1 MSELDD
7 IREEMVQF
15 WGQMAPYWA
24 ISPAAARLHAFLMS
38 REEAV
43 DTDTVMAELG
53 MSRGAVSMGLREL
66 REWGLVLQEKPGG
79 SRRVLYRAETDWETA
94 IRAIA
99 ENRRRREWG
108 PIERRAEDWAER
120 LKGQRSGDAKALR
133 DRLLGVQALVGAAN
147 EATDALL
154 SGKTAK
160 GIGMRFLLSRV
171 MKRQGRRR

>member
-1 MSELDD
+1 MSDLDQ
-7 IREEMVQF
+7 IRDEMVQF

-24 ISPAAARLHAFLMS
+24 ISPAAARLHAYLLT
-38 REEAV
+38 RDDAV
-43 DTDTVMAELG
+43 DTDTIMDALG
-53 MSRGAVSMGLREL
+53 MSRGAVSMGCREL

-79 SRRVLYRAETDWETA
+79 SRRLLYRAESDWETA

-108 PIERRAEDWAER
+108 PLERRTDEWAAR
-120 LKGQRSGDAKALR
+120 LKGDRTADGKVLR
-133 DRLLGVQALVGAAN
+133 DRLLGMQALVGAAN
-147 EATDALL
+147 EAADALL